1 MSAEKAIVHHQR
13 GKPTPPDLSLVE
25 KRESSHF
32 GFRRWKNRCA
42 HAIFLLSTMVGVF
55 VLGALLWDVVE
66 EGWAWV
72 TPDFF
77 NNFASRLPEQAGIKA
92 AFWGTL
98 WVIGLTIPL
107 TFILGIGTAIYLEE
121 YARKNRFTRFI
132 QLNISNLAGVP
143 SIVFGILGLTLFVRL
158 AGLGKTV
165 VAGSLTMTLLILP
178 IVIVAAREA
187 ISSVPNNLRF
197 ASFAMGAT
205 QWQTIRRVVLP
216 YSMPGILTG
225 VILALSRA
233 IGETAP
239 LLMIGAVSFIAFT
252 PGYALDAFTVM
263 PIQIYN
269 WVSQPQAEFQHL
281 AAAGILILLAMLLSM
296 NAFAVFLRN
305 RFARKDR

>member
-1 MSAEKAIVHHQR
+1 MSAEEVVIHHQE
-13 GKPTPPDLSLVE
+13 GESGSPTLSLVE
-25 KRESSHF
+25 KRERSHF
-32 GFRRWKNRCA
+32 GFRRWKNRLA
-42 HAIFLLSTMVGVF
+42 HGLFLISTMIGVI
-55 VLGALLWDVVE
+55 VLGALLWNVVKD
-66 EGWAWV
+66 GWAWV
-72 TPDFF
+72 TPTFF

-92 AFWGTL
+92 AFWGTI
-98 WVIGLTIPL
+98 WVIGLTVPL
-107 TFILGIGTAIYLEE
+107 TFIFGVGTAIYLEE

-158 AGLGKTV
+158 MGLGKTV
-165 VAGSLTMTLLILP
+165 LAGSLTMTLLVLP

-187 ISSVPNNLRF
+187 ISSVPNNLRL
-197 ASFAMGAT
+197 ASLAMGAT

-239 LLMIGAVSFIAFT
+239 LIMIGAVSFIAFT

-263 PIQIYN
+263 PIQIYS
-269 WVSQPQAEFQHL
+269 WVSLPQPAFQHL
-281 AAAGILILLAMLLSM
+281 AAAGILVLLAMLLSM

-305 RFARKDR
+305 RFSKDK